1 MLHVVIGDFRGSPE
15 AQKYRKAGNHTA
27 IENDERSIAGLI
39 AIRWLLP
46 VHRHQEFP
54 RHVPRICTRV
64 NLTATCTSIVEE
76 TPLGTQNVYR
86 ESSDAR

>member
-1 MLHVVIGDFRGSPE
+1 MLIDAFRESPE
-15 AQKYRKAGNHTA
+15 AQKYRKTGNHTA
-27 IENDERSIAGLI
+27 IENNGRSIAGLI

-46 VHRHQEFP
+46 VHHRRKFP
-54 RHVPRICTRV
+54 RRVPRICTRA

-76 TPLGTQNVYR
+76 TPLGTRNVYR